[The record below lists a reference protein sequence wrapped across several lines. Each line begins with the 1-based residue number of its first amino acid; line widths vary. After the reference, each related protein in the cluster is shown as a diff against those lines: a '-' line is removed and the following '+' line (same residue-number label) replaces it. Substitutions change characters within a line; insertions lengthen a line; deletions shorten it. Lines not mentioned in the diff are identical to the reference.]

1 MGVKLAVVGGG
12 STYTPE
18 LIEGVARR
26 SDRLSVDELVLL
38 DIDPERLEIV
48 GGLARRMLD
57 KLGWPGRLVLSG
69 DTDAA
74 IDGADFVL
82 IQLRVG
88 GQAARLVDETLPPK
102 FGTLGQETT
111 GAGGFA
117 KALRTV
123 PVVLDLAERT
133 ARRGAPGAWIVDFT
147 NPVGIVSQALLD
159 EGHRAIGLCNVAI
172 GFQRR
177 FARQFGVEPERV
189 ELEHVG
195 LNHLSWERAVK
206 VDGVDRLP
214 EILAS
219 SADELAD
226 DVGSPA
232 ELLRLTR
239 SIPSYYLKYYYRFD
253 TVLHEQQDGSQTRAE
268 EVIDIEGELLDMY
281 RNPNLDEKPKLLE
294 RRGGAFYSEAAA
306 QLIASLHDGRGDVQV
321 VDIKNGARDGSGVR
335 ALPDLPAEAVVE
347 VPARIT
353 REGATPIPQAP
364 LEPDMRGLVEAVKAY
379 EQLTIRAAMS
389 GDRGIALRA
398 LMANPLVARWSIA
411 APLLDAL
418 LEANRR
424 YLPAF
429 YPGATPAAA
438 AAG

>member
-1 MGVKLAVVGGG
+1 LGVKLAVVGGG

-18 LIEGVARR
+18 LIEGIARR
-26 SDRLSVDELVLL
+26 ADRLPVDELVLL

-48 GGLARRMLD
+48 GGLAERMLRRLD
-57 KLGWPGRLVLSG
+57 WGGRLVRTG

-74 IDGADFVL
+74 IDGAHFVL

-88 GQAARLVDETLPPK
+88 GQAARLVDETLPPR
-102 FGTLGQETT
+102 FGTIGQETT

-117 KALRTV
+117 KSLRTV

-133 ARRGAPGAWIVDFT
+133 AKRAAKGAWIVDFT
-147 NPVGIVSQALLD
+147 NPVGIVTQALLD

-177 FARQFGVEPERV
+177 FAARFGVEPERV

-214 EILAS
+214 EILA
-219 SADELAD
+219 ADAD
-226 DVGSPA
+226 RIANDVGSPV
-232 ELLRLTR
+232 ELVRLTG
-239 SIPSYYLKYYYRFD
+239 SIPSYYLKYYYSFD
-253 TVLHEQQDGSQTRAE
+253 KVLRDQLDGAESRARQ
-268 EVIDIEGELLDMY
+268 VIDIEGELLDMY

-306 QLIASLHDGRGDVQV
+306 QLIASLHDGRGDIQV
-321 VDIKNGARDGSGVR
+321 VDVRNGDGRGGR
-335 ALPDLPAEAVVE
+335 ALPELPDSAVVE
-347 VPARIT
+347 VPARIS
-353 REGATPIPQAP
+353 REGAEVLPQQP
-364 LEPDMRGLVEAVKAY
+364 LSPGMRGLVQAMKAY
-379 EQLTIRAAMS
+379 EELAVAAATS
-389 GDRGIALRA
+389 GDRGIALQA
-398 LMANPLVARWSIA
+398 LMANPLVARYSIA

-418 LEANRR
+418 LEANRDR
-424 YLPAF
+424 LPRF
-429 YPGATPAAA
+429 FPGVAH
-438 AAG
+438 G

>member
-1 MGVKLAVVGGG
+1 MGLKLAVVGGG

-18 LIEGVARR
+18 LIEGIARR
-26 SDRLSVDELVLL
+26 AARLPVDELVLL

-48 GGLARRMLD
+48 GGLAQRMLNR
-57 KLGWPGRLVLSG
+57 LEWPGTLTLSG

-74 IDGADFVL
+74 IDGASFVL

-88 GQAARLVDETLPPK
+88 GQAARLVDETLPPT
-102 FGTLGQETT
+102 FGTIGQETT

-123 PVVLDLAERT
+123 PIVLDIAERVGKR
-133 ARRGAPGAWIVDFT
+133 AAPGAWIVDFT

-172 GFQRR
+172 GFQRE
-177 FARQFGVEPERV
+177 FAKRYGVEPERV

-214 EILAS
+214 EILAGDG
-219 SADELAD
+219 AAEVAEW
-226 DVGSPA
+226 VGSPA
-232 ELLRLTR
+232 EIVRLTG
-239 SIPSYYLKYYYRFD
+239 SIPSYYLKYYYDFD
-253 TVLHEQQDGSQTRAE
+253 HVLHDQQNGKETRAG
-268 EVIDIEGELLDMY
+268 EVMDIEHELLTMY

-321 VDIKNGARDGSGVR
+321 VDIRNGDGSGAR
-335 ALPDLPAEAVVE
+335 AIPDLPDKAVVE
-347 VPARIT
+347 VSARIT
-353 REGATPIPQAP
+353 RDGATIIPMAP
-364 LEPDMRGLVEAVKAY
+364 LAPEIRGLVQAMKAY
-379 EQLTIRAAMS
+379 EELAVAAAKS
-389 GDRGIALRA
+389 GDRGIALKA
-398 LMANPLVARWSIA
+398 LLANPLVARWSIVE
-411 APLLDAL
+411 PLLPAL
-418 LEANRR
+418 LEANRAL
-424 YLPAF
+424 LPRF
-429 YPGATPAAA
+429 YPAAA
-438 AAG
+438 RS

>member
-18 LIEGVARR
+18 LIEGIERR
-26 SDRLSVDELVLL
+26 ADRLPVDELVLL

-48 GGLARRMLD
+48 GGLAGRMLD
-57 KLGWPGRLVLSG
+57 RLGWGGRLTLTG

-74 IDGADFVL
+74 IDGASFVL
-82 IQLRVG
+82 VQLRVG
-88 GQAARLVDETLPPK
+88 GQSARLVDETLPPK
-102 FGTLGQETT
+102 FGTIGQETT

-123 PVVLDLAERT
+123 PIVLDLAERVG
-133 ARRGAPGAWIVDFT
+133 RRAAPGAWIVDFT
-147 NPVGIVSQALLD
+147 NPVGIVTQALLD

-177 FARQFGVEPERV
+177 FAARFGVEPDRV
-189 ELEHVG
+189 ELGHVG
-195 LNHLSWERAVK
+195 LNHLSWIRSVA

-214 EILAS
+214 EILEAGTD
-219 SADELAD
+219 ALAK

-232 ELLRLTR
+232 EIVRVTR

-253 TVLHEQQDGSQTRAE
+253 EVLAGQRDGAETRAG
-268 EVIDIEGELLDMY
+268 EVMDIEHELLTMY

-321 VDIKNGARDGSGVR
+321 VDVLNGWGSGETAGL
-335 ALPDLPAEAVVE
+335 ALPELPPTAVVE

-353 REGATPIPQAP
+353 REGAQPLPQAP
-364 LEPDMRGLVEAVKAY
+364 LDPGMRGLVQAVKAY
-379 EQLTIRAAMS
+379 EELAIGAART
-389 GDRGIALRA
+389 GDRGIALEA
-398 LMANPLVARWSIA
+398 LMANPLVARYSIA
-411 APLLDAL
+411 RPLLDAL
-418 LEANRR
+418 LEANRDR
-424 YLPAF
+424 LPRF
-429 YPGATPAAA
+429 FPPT
-438 AAG
+438 

>member
-1 MGVKLAVVGGG
+1 MGLKLAVVGGG

-26 SDRLSVDELVLL
+26 ADRLPVDELVLL

-48 GGLARRMLD
+48 GGLARRMLTR
-57 KLGWPGRLVLSG
+57 LEFPGRLTLTS

-74 IDGADFVL
+74 IDGASFVL

-102 FGTLGQETT
+102 FGTIGQETT

-123 PVVLDLAERT
+123 PVVLDIAERT
-133 ARRGAPGAWIVDFT
+133 ARRAAKGAWIVDFT

-172 GFQRR
+172 GFQRD
-177 FARQFGVEPERV
+177 FAKRFGVAPERV

-195 LNHLSWERAVK
+195 LNHLSWERAVR

-214 EILAS
+214 EILAGEGAS
-219 SADELAD
+219 EVAEW
-226 DVGSPA
+226 VGSPA
-232 ELLRLTR
+232 EVVRLTR
-239 SIPSYYLKYYYRFD
+239 SIPSYYLKYYYTFD
-253 TVLHEQQDGSQTRAE
+253 KVLEGQLDGAETRAG
-268 EVIDIEGELLDMY
+268 EVMDIEFELLTLY

-321 VDIKNGARDGSGVR
+321 VDIRNGDGSGIR
-335 ALPDLPAEAVVE
+335 ALPDLPDSAVVE

-353 REGATPIPQAP
+353 REGATIIPQAP
-364 LEPDMRGLVEAVKAY
+364 LAPEMRGLVQAMKAY
-379 EQLTIRAAMS
+379 EELAVAAAKS
-389 GDRGIALRA
+389 GDRGLALKA
-398 LMANPLVARWSIA
+398 LLANPLVARWSIA
-411 APLLDAL
+411 SPLLDAL
-418 LEANRR
+418 LEANRAH
-424 YLPAF
+424 LPRFSPA
-429 YPGATPAAA
+429 PAAR
-438 AAG
+438 